1 MSPDDREVYSKE
13 AVDRPPSTLWNR
25 LGKHLLSPSHGG
37 AYWRGLVRSVATG
50 LLVTVLSI
58 LVAQGDLFRTFELK
72 TLDTRFRL
80 RGSRPVS
87 SPLSIIFIGDD
98 SIEAFGRWPWSWDYH
113 ALLVDVLSRAGAKM
127 VLFDILFSE
136 NPGKQEARFLADM
149 SRSAG
154 NVYFCTVFN
163 KLNAMEEGG
172 VPALLGG
179 EELLEPIAELRR
191 VGAGMGHCNA
201 VPDLDGT
208 TRRVPMLVR
217 YREGLLPS
225 APLLIAADAM
235 GATVDETTLA
245 ADGWIELQR
254 PGAASVRIPV
264 DDEGQTTIN
273 FNGGMEAFDD
283 HSFRQVIQA
292 DQYPDEAALDLSVFK
307 DRIVLV
313 GTTFAGNTDLRPTPF
328 AAAFPMFLTQAALI
342 DNILQEEFVRQPPY
356 SVSLSLW
363 LLIGALIGGLTF
375 LFKPLVS
382 LAVSV
387 LTGVGYLGVAL
398 LAFSLWSWNLDLV
411 GPLSAVLWVYIVVT
425 SIKYFVEE
433 KKARSVRRMFSNY
446 ATERVV
452 NAMIADPNLARLGG
466 ERREVTVLFSDIRG
480 FTTFSEAN
488 RAEDVVAMLN
498 EFLGEMTDVIFRW
511 EGTLDKFIGDAIV
524 AFWGAPLR
532 QKNHSALA
540 LRCALAMSDRLA
552 RLQEKWIAEGKSSF
566 SIGIG
571 INTGEVIVGNIG
583 AEGKK
588 MDYTVIGDSVNL
600 GARVESLTKDY
611 GCQVM
616 LTEYT
621 LERVGQ
627 LSGEE
632 ELDFFSTRELGRVL
646 VKGKKEPVTVYQL
659 LPAEGSS
666 GE

>member
-1 MSPDDREVYSKE
+1 MSPTDDRKVQSRE
-13 AVDRPPSTLWNR
+13 AADRPPSTLWNR
-25 LGKHLLSPSHGG
+25 LGRLLLSPSHGG
-37 AYWRGLVRSVATG
+37 AHRRGMLRSVATG
-50 LLVTVLSI
+50 LLVTALSI
-58 LVAQGDLFRTFELK
+58 WVSQGELFRTFELK
-72 TLDTRFRL
+72 TLDARFRL

-87 SPLSIIFIGDD
+87 SPVSIVFIGDD

-113 ALLVDVLSRAGAKM
+113 ALLIDVLSRAGARM
-127 VLFDILFSE
+127 VLFDILFAD
-136 NPGKQEARFLADM
+136 NPGKRQARFLADM

-154 NVYFCTVFN
+154 NVYFCTVFSDLGATG
-163 KLNAMEEGG
+163 KGG
-172 VPALLGG
+172 APALLGG
-179 EELLEPIAELRR
+179 EELLQPIPELLR

-208 TRRVPMLVR
+208 TRRVPLLVR
-217 YREGLLPS
+217 YGEELYPS
-225 APLLIAADAM
+225 APLLVAADAM
-235 GATVDETTLA
+235 GAALDETSLA
-245 ADGWIELQR
+245 ADGWIELS
-254 PGAASVRIPV
+254 PTVGPPVRIPV
-264 DDEGQTTIN
+264 DDEGQTMIN
-273 FNGGMEAFDD
+273 FNGGMEAFPDY
-283 HSFRQVIQA
+283 SFRQIIQA
-292 DQYPDEAALDLSVFK
+292 DQFPDEAALDLSVFK

-342 DNILQEEFVRQPPY
+342 DNILQGEFVRQPPY
-356 SVSLSLW
+356 AVSLALW
-363 LLIGALIGGLTF
+363 LLVGALIGGLTF
-375 LFKPLVS
+375 VLKPLVS

-387 LTGVGYLGVAL
+387 ATGVGYLGIGL
-398 LAFSLWSWNLDLV
+398 FAFSRWSWHLDLV

-480 FTTFSEAN
+480 FTTFSEVN

-532 QKNHSALA
+532 QKNHSVLA

-552 RLQEKWIAEGKSSF
+552 RLQEKWADEGKSSF
-566 SIGIG
+566 DIGIG
-571 INTGEVIVGNIG
+571 LNTGEVIVGNIG

-600 GARVESLTKDY
+600 GARVEALTKDY
-611 GCQVM
+611 GCQIMV
-616 LTEYT
+616 TEYT
-621 LERVGQ
+621 LDRAGQ
-627 LSGEE
+627 LAGED
-632 ELDFFSTRELGRVL
+632 LDFFSARELDRVL
-646 VKGKKEPVTVYQL
+646 VKGKTEPVTVFQL

>member
-1 MSPDDREVYSKE
+1 M
-13 AVDRPPSTLWNR
+13 L
-25 LGKHLLSPSHGG
+25 
-37 AYWRGLVRSVATG
+37 RSVATG

-58 LVAQGDLFRTFELK
+58 WVSQGELFRTFELK
-72 TLDTRFRL
+72 TLDARFRL
-80 RGSRPVS
+80 RGSQPVS
-87 SPLSIIFIGDD
+87 SPVSIVFIGDD

-113 ALLVDVLSRAGAKM
+113 ALLVDVLSRAGARI
-127 VLFDILFSE
+127 VLFDILFAE
-136 NPGKQEARFLADM
+136 NPGKRQAKFLADM

-154 NVYFCTVFN
+154 NVYFCSVFD
-163 KLNAMEEGG
+163 KLAATGKGG
-172 VPALLGG
+172 AAPLLAG
-179 EELLEPIAELRR
+179 EELLEPIPELLR
-191 VGAGMGHCNA
+191 VGAGTGHCNA

-208 TRRVPMLVR
+208 TRRVPLLVR
-217 YREGLLPS
+217 YREGLFPS
-225 APLLIAADAM
+225 APLLVAADAM
-235 GATVDETTLA
+235 GATLDEISLA
-245 ADGWIELQR
+245 DDGWIELHL
-254 PGAASVRIPV
+254 PVGPPVRIPV
-264 DDEGQTTIN
+264 DDEGQTMIN
-273 FNGGMEAFDD
+273 FNGGMEAFTA
-283 HSFRQVIQA
+283 HSFRQVIEA
-292 DQYPDEAALDLSVFK
+292 DQFPDEAALDLSVFK

-328 AAAFPMFLTQAALI
+328 SSAFPMFLTQAALI
-342 DNILQEEFVRQPPY
+342 DSILQREFVRQPPS
-356 SVSLSLW
+356 SVSLA
-363 LLIGALIGGLTF
+363 LLLLVGALIGGLTY

-382 LAVSV
+382 LVVSV
-387 LTGVGYLGVAL
+387 ITGVGYLGIAL
-398 LAFSLWSWNLDLV
+398 FAFSRWSWHLDLV

-433 KKARSVRRMFSNY
+433 RKARSVRRMFSNY

-452 NAMIADPNLARLGG
+452 NAMIANPNLARLGG

-480 FTTFSEAN
+480 FTTFSEDN

-498 EFLGEMTDVIFRW
+498 EFLGEMTDVIFHW

-532 QKNHSALA
+532 QKNHSVLA

-552 RLQEKWIAEGKSSF
+552 RLQEKWTAEGKSSF

-621 LERVGQ
+621 LDRVGQ
-627 LSGEE
+627 LAGEE
-632 ELDFFSTRELGRVL
+632 ELDFFSARELGRVL

-659 LPAEGSS
+659 LPAGGSS

>member
-1 MSPDDREVYSKE
+1 M
-13 AVDRPPSTLWNR
+13 L
-25 LGKHLLSPSHGG
+25 
-37 AYWRGLVRSVATG
+37 RSVAVG

-58 LVAQGDLFRTFELK
+58 WVSQGDLFRTFELK

-80 RGSRPVS
+80 RGSRPAS
-87 SPLSIIFIGDD
+87 SPVSIVFIGDD

-113 ALLVDVLSRAGAKM
+113 ALLVDVLSRAGARM
-127 VLFDILFSE
+127 VLFDILFAE
-136 NPGKQEARFLADM
+136 NPGKRQARFLADIT
-149 SRSAG
+149 RSAG
-154 NVYFCTVFN
+154 NVYFCAVFN
-163 KLNAMEEGG
+163 DLGAMDEGG
-172 VPALLGG
+172 APALLEG
-179 EELLEPIAELRR
+179 EELLEPIPELLS
-191 VGAGMGHCNA
+191 VAAGIGHCNA
-201 VPDLDGT
+201 VPDIDGT
-208 TRRVPMLVR
+208 TRRVPLLVSH
-217 YREGLLPS
+217 REEFFPS
-225 APLLIAADAM
+225 APLLIAADAT
-235 GATVDETTLA
+235 GATLDESTLA
-245 ADGWIELQR
+245 EDGWIELHP
-254 PGAASVRIPV
+254 PGKSPIRIPL
-264 DDEGQTTIN
+264 DDEGQTMIN
-273 FNGGMEAFDD
+273 FNGGLEAFPT

-292 DQYPDEAALDLSVFK
+292 DQFPDEAALDLSVFK

-342 DNILQEEFVRQPPY
+342 DNILQGEFVRQPPY
-356 SVSLSLW
+356 AVSLALW

-375 LFKPLVS
+375 VFKPLVS

-387 LTGVGYLGVAL
+387 VTGVGYLGIGL
-398 LAFSLWSWNLDLV
+398 FAFSRWSWHLDLV

-425 SIKYFVEE
+425 SLKYFVEE
-433 KKARSVRRMFSNY
+433 KRARSLRRMFSNY

-498 EFLGEMTDVIFRW
+498 EFLGAMTDVIFRW

-532 QKNHSALA
+532 QNNHSVLA
-540 LRCALAMSDRLA
+540 LRCALEMSDRLA
-552 RLQEKWIAEGKSSF
+552 RLQEKWADEGKSSF

-611 GCQVM
+611 GCEVM

-621 LERVGQ
+621 LDRAGQ
-627 LSGEE
+627 LAGDEM
-632 ELDFFSTRELGRVL
+632 LDFFSARELGRVL
-646 VKGKKEPVTVYQL
+646 VKGKREPVTVYQL
-659 LPAEGSS
+659 LPAEGSP
-666 GE
+666 EE